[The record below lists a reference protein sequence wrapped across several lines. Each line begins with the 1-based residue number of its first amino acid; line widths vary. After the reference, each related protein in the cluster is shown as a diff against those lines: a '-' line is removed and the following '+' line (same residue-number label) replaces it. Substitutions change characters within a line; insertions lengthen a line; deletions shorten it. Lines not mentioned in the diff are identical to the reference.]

1 MVSMLTTS
9 TMVNVKNLNIEV
21 CPNRSPLTGS
31 ASLHTYPRQAQSEN
45 SKTLL
50 GDANSVKL
58 ALQHQYRCYMLG
70 KTLPEVSSQP
80 SGRIEAKKSPKSPQ
94 EMFRTSF
101 HIESNV
107 KSDHLNESLSPKQGF
122 PRSTHMYLQLQEAR
136 APPRAVS
143 QEFNV
148 TDRESRSV
156 KSADAVVVK
165 PTPGKSQIV
174 VPMPNR
180 DEILHATGHYDSHPR
195 SIRLQGSAGLK
206 RLLRRLKGTKL
217 QSYLKLRSPHEG
229 ATLTTPICLRVL

>member
-1 MVSMLTTS
+1 
-9 TMVNVKNLNIEV
+9 MVNVKNLNIEV

-50 GDANSVKL
+50 GDANNVKV
-58 ALQHQYRCYMLG
+58 AVQHQYRCYMLG
-70 KTLPEVSSQP
+70 ETLPEVSSQT

-107 KSDHLNESLSPKQGF
+107 ESDHLNESLSPKQGF
-122 PRSTHMYLQLQEAR
+122 PRSTHMYPQLQEAR

-143 QEFNV
+143 QEFTV

-156 KSADAVVVK
+156 KSADAVVVE

-174 VPMPNR
+174 FPMPNR
-180 DEILHATGHYDSHPR
+180 DELLHATGHYDSHPR
-195 SIRLQGSAGLK
+195 SVRL
-206 RLLRRLKGTKL
+206 
-217 QSYLKLRSPHEG
+217 
-229 ATLTTPICLRVL
+229 